1 MNGPIVRM
9 IMIAGARPP
18 IHAPPRGARRDVAE
32 GVAGRRGGSWAKSTH
47 DAGGDGVDGAAGS
60 ERMPM
65 LDALLGG
72 SQGGA
77 GCRRADAPA
86 QQPCRVGLPRR

>member
-47 DAGGDGVDGAAGS
+47 DAGGDGAAGS
-60 ERMPM
+60 ERMSMP
-65 LDALLGG
+65 DALLGG